1 MRRLRAGTLALIA
14 LSACATTR
22 GDNGTAAP
30 TGAGDA
36 VVHDIEDR
44 ISRLEREESERRQ
57 RLTALDAEIE
67 QANVALDVAKKE
79 TDMYRCSAKRALIK
93 AEIIGFRSRCVQ
105 RQAEYETCAAKNSAS
120 SAKGAA
126 FGCIAGLG
134 AALITGGAAAPATL
148 LGCGAG
154 HMAGKSTNTH
164 CGRPPNCVQ
173 LFNNIEYKMVNK
185 HRLDRIPN
193 CPWNGTTRAGGPT
206 GKGATAPRPR
216 NREPGT
222 LSPTTRH

>member
-1 MRRLRAGTLALIA
+1 MRHLAGILALVA
-14 LSACATTR
+14 LSACATTKS
-22 GDNGTAAP
+22 DHGTAAP
-30 TGAGDA
+30 NSSGEA

-44 ISRLEREESERRQ
+44 ISRLEREEAERRQ
-57 RLTALDAEIE
+57 RLNTLDAAIE
-67 QANVALDVAKKE
+67 KANADLDVAKKE

-93 AEIIGFRSRCVQ
+93 AEIIGFRSQCVQ
-105 RQAEYETCAAKNSAS
+105 KQAEYETCVAKNNAS

-154 HMAGKSTNTH
+154 HIAGKSANTH

-193 CPWNGTTRAGGPT
+193 CPWNGVTQSGGTT
-206 GKGATAPRPR
+206 GKGAAAPRPQ
-216 NREPGT
+216 NRKPGT
-222 LSPTTRH
+222 LAPTSRH